1 MTQIERLSEEL
12 KAISAKIKEFRDKLA
27 SLPPAVSDD
36 WAGEN
41 ADGATLEDWLNSVS
55 YRGAITALENEYH
68 KTEKLLRL
76 ARGED
81 PNEDLTKELLGG
93 E

>member
-1 MTQIERLSEEL
+1 MTEIERLSEEL
-12 KAISAKIKEFRDKLA
+12 KAIKAKIGEYRSKLA

-36 WAGEN
+36 WVGEN
-41 ADGATLEDWLNSVS
+41 ADGATLDDWLKSVA
-55 YRGAITALENEYH
+55 YWGAITALESEYH

-76 ARGED
+76 AQGED